1 MSTKL
6 PMPSLDKVEV
16 KLTMKTRVVVAVDK
30 VAEMSGLSRAAVIN
44 GYVEDALQRAKIRLT
59 LEDEK
64 RVNEIKQANIAKR
77 QVNKAKKG
85 IK

>member
-1 MSTKL
+1 MSAKL